1 MSEILL
7 RKLTEGMLDDDQVK
21 ALIEWQLTKPAEEID
36 CQLIQE
42 CLLHL
47 YPAGQMNPERR
58 DRILEGFRLTL
69 SLRGGAE
76 QRTRS
81 CIADRKR

>member
-47 YPAGQMNPERR
+47 YPADQMNPERR
-58 DRILEGFRLTL
+58 DQILEGFKLTFK
-69 SLRGGAE
+69 S
-76 QRTRS
+76 Q
-81 CIADRKR
+81 